1 MTAERP
7 PLPVGSVRCLD
18 LPADLPAELVTSEVA
33 QITGVGRNTNG
44 RRVYRPAALSTGCA
58 DL

>member
-18 LPADLPAELVTSEVA
+18 LPVDLLAELVTSEVA
-33 QITGVGRNTNG
+33 QITDVGRNTNG
-44 RRVYRPAALSTGCA
+44 RRFYQPAALTGEWR
-58 DL
+58 

>member
-1 MTAERP
+1 MTVERP

-18 LPADLPAELVTSEVA
+18 LPVHLPAELVTSDVT

-44 RRVYRPAALSTGCA
+44 RRFYQPAALTCEWR
-58 DL
+58 

>member
-18 LPADLPAELVTSEVA
+18 LRPDLPAELVTSEVA

-44 RRVYRPAALSTGCA
+44 RWVYRPAALTCEWR
-58 DL
+58 

>member
-18 LPADLPAELVTSEVA
+18 LPMDLLAELVTSEVA
-33 QITGVGRNTNG
+33 QITDVGRNTNG
-44 RRVYRPAALSTGCA
+44 RRFYQPAALTGEWR
-58 DL
+58 